1 MAHVS
6 KIVIKM
12 INRKI
17 EGCVEKYLKKYQ
29 YGFRKQKGTREEI
42 LGMHMLMCILIRLK
56 ETKSPKWIL

>member
-42 LGMHMLMCILIRLK
+42 LGMHILIANQIKRN
-56 ETKSPKWIL
+56 EVTFRQC